1 MDMSTQDPVVSPPA
15 PRTDLA
21 TLGPLNPSW
30 RGRLAGVHHTARP
43 TWKLVET
50 VAFYRDVLGLPLM
63 HAISAKG
70 WGIEGHGDFLHFFFD
85 SGRGSTIA
93 FFYYL
98 GTDMPASAAPRADHT
113 YTATH
118 TAWQVQTRE
127 ELLAW
132 KAHLENLGVAV
143 SPLTRHEVIESI
155 YMADPNGYPVEITW
169 QARPFSAADA
179 EDARLTLECA
189 ISAEASAVED
199 QRRLASIE
207 EVWRTKGQLLEQAV
221 AAERGAP

>member
-1 MDMSTQDPVVSPPA
+1 MDMNTHDPA
-15 PRTDLA
+15 
-21 TLGPLNPSW
+21 W

-43 TWKLVET
+43 TWKLAET
-50 VAFYRDVLGLPLM
+50 VAFYRDVLGLPLV
-63 HAISAKG
+63 HAVSAKG

-98 GTDMPASAAPRADHT
+98 GTDSPDWVVSRADHF

-132 KAHLENLGVAV
+132 KAHLERVGVAV

-169 QARPFSAADA
+169 QARAFSPTDGGDAGLTIAAA
-179 EDARLTLECA
+179 IRAEEDAARDGA
-189 ISAEASAVED
+189 RVAGIDA
-199 QRRLASIE
+199 
-207 EVWRTKGQLLEQAV
+207 VWRVKGRLLEQGGP
-221 AAERGAP
+221 R